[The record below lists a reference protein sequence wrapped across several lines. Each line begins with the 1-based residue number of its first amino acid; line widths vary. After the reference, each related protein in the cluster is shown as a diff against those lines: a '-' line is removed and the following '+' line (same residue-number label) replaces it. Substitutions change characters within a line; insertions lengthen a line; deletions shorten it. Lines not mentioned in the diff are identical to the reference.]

1 MDNFQVNMNEY
12 LPLRDVVFQTLRNAI
27 LKGELKPGE
36 RLMEIQLA
44 QKLEGLVIMIPR
56 RGAIVADITIQDLN
70 DVLEVREALEELAVK
85 KACDCATEEQLKAL
99 KQAANDF
106 KRCAEGDDLLGCVGA
121 DMQFHEIIYSAT
133 NNKRL
138 QQMLLNLREQMY
150 RYRME
155 YMKDKRMYKLLI
167 DEHDAIRKAIKK
179 KDKEKAGQ
187 VMRTHIINQQEAIE
201 RNLAGPEK

>member
-1 MDNFQVNMNEY
+1 M
-12 LPLRDVVFQTLRNAI
+12 R
-27 LKGELKPGE
+27 
-36 RLMEIQLA
+36 
-44 QKLEGLVIMIPR
+44 
-56 RGAIVADITIQDLN
+56 
-70 DVLEVREALEELAVK
+70 
-85 KACDCATEEQLKAL
+85 KACDCATEDQLKAL

-106 KRCAEGDDLLGCVGA
+106 KRCTESEDLLGCVEA
-121 DMQFHEIIYSAT
+121 DMEFHEIIYAAT

-179 KDKEKAGQ
+179 KDKEKAG
-187 VMRTHIINQQEAIE
+187 MIMKTHIINQQEAIE
-201 RNLAGPEK
+201 RNLDRTE

>member
-1 MDNFQVNMNEY
+1 
-12 LPLRDVVFQTLRNAI
+12 
-27 LKGELKPGE
+27 
-36 RLMEIQLA
+36 
-44 QKLEGLVIMIPR
+44 
-56 RGAIVADITIQDLN
+56 
-70 DVLEVREALEELAVK
+70 
-85 KACDCATEEQLKAL
+85 
-99 KQAANDF
+99 
-106 KRCAEGDDLLGCVGA
+106 
-121 DMQFHEIIYSAT
+121 MQFHEIIYAAT

-179 KDKEKAGQ
+179 KDKEKAGL
-187 VMRTHIINQQEAIE
+187 VMKTHIINQQEAIE